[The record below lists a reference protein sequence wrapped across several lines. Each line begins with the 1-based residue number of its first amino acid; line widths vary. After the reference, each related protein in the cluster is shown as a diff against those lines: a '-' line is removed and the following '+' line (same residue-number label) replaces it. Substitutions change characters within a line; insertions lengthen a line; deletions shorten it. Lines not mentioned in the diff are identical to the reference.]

1 VLELELE
8 LELDGVEAAELGL
21 LASLLDES
29 DLEPSVGLVDE
40 LSAFAAFLYE
50 SLR

>member
-1 VLELELE
+1 VVPPPLVPDDEVE
-8 LELDGVEAAELGL
+8 LELDEPLALDVPESAGL
-21 LASLLDES
+21 
-29 DLEPSVGLVDE
+29 